1 MLVDVGVKFFRS
13 PLVFVDEVEKE
24 VNEWL
29 ASNRHLYISD
39 IRYQVDYDHLL
50 VFVTY
55 GKEKEKE

>member
-1 MLVDVGVKFFRS
+1 MLVDVGVKFFRG
-13 PLVFVDEVEKE
+13 PLTLFDEVEKK

-39 IRYQVDYDHLL
+39 IQYQVDYGHLL

-55 GKEKEKE
+55 GKEKEKL